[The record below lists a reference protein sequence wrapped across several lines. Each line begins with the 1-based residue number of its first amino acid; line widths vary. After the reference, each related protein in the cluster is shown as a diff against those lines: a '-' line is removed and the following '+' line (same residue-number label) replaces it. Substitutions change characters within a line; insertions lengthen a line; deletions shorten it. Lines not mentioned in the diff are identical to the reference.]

1 MESRTNKNTIDMIT
15 ERKFL
20 EALRVV
26 REYQKQIND
35 CVNNL
40 SNAKEVLLDDWLMD
54 LSYNNELSLDS
65 FDQGAYVRTVNGLKS
80 LVHYRETILVSEVT
94 WEVFRLG
101 RNVGKKSW
109 ETFVEMRNRKI
120 GRASCRERV

>member
-109 ETFVEMRNRKI
+109 ETFVEMRNRT
-120 GRASCRERV
+120 A